1 VVLRPTGRGGGSV
14 YQNYGEVDVLE
25 AIEHVAGLY
34 AIDRDRISITGGSM
48 GGASVWY
55 LISHY
60 PDLFAAA
67 APFCGYCDYQL
78 WEKPGGLTFHM
89 HPWEEP
95 SWRARSAALLVE
107 NMRQTPLWI
116 VHGEWDRAVGGG
128 VPVEHSRQMTRLLE
142 EKGYAHTYMEVP
154 HTGHGCR
161 TDEIWEQVVPWLLD
175 QRKERQ
181 PQQVSLATYTLR
193 HNRAYWVGIEQLE
206 TYGEKG
212 LVEAVL
218 GEGLA
223 VETEGVRVVALGP
236 VPDGGERAVS
246 IDGQAL
252 GTLDLGE
259 RQVFRGEADGNWVAG
274 AVDLDA
280 QKRHAVS
287 GPVGDLFHEGLL
299 LVPGTAG
306 SEEETFFNRWIADN
320 ARGYFSSRNGGVHR
334 GGIMGHNAVEFL
346 FSFAP
351 VLYTH

>member
-1 VVLRPTGRGGGSV
+1 MPPKGQLQYFRSPVDGRLHPCAVCATNDDPEPKALLLEVSPGAYDNLPGAVAATEEIAALAARLGQSCVVLRPTGRGGGSV

-95 SWRARSAALLVE
+95 SWRARSVALLVE
-107 NMRQTPLWI
+107 NMRHTPLWI

-175 QRKERQ
+175 PQR
-181 PQQVSLATYTLR
+181 ALR
-193 HNRAYWVGIEQLE
+193 
-206 TYGEKG
+206 
-212 LVEAVL
+212 
-218 GEGLA
+218 
-223 VETEGVRVVALGP
+223 
-236 VPDGGERAVS
+236 
-246 IDGQAL
+246 
-252 GTLDLGE
+252 
-259 RQVFRGEADGNWVAG
+259 
-274 AVDLDA
+274 
-280 QKRHAVS
+280 
-287 GPVGDLFHEGLL
+287 
-299 LVPGTAG
+299 
-306 SEEETFFNRWIADN
+306 
-320 ARGYFSSRNGGVHR
+320 
-334 GGIMGHNAVEFL
+334 
-346 FSFAP
+346 
-351 VLYTH
+351 